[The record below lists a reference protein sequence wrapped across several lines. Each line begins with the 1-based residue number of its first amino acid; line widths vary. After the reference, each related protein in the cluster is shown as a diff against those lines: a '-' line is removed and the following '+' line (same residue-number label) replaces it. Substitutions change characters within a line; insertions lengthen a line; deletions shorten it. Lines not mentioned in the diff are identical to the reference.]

1 MTEVTDESYE
11 PADHYDRVTHAWGLL
26 LGAELHYGVFAT
38 PDEELDRATHRL
50 TERMEEGAR
59 FEKGLRV
66 LDVGCGTG
74 AQARHLATTHGVDV
88 VGITTSP
95 VGVATA
101 RELTEAAGLSD
112 QVSFEQ
118 RDATA
123 NEFPDDSFDRV
134 WILESSHLMRDRE
147 ALVSEATRVL
157 RPGGRLVWCDIVRH
171 RVIPFL
177 EVRDRRDEFATLREA
192 FGDARMEPLADYVR
206 WFEEAGLTVE
216 QADDLTEATLPTFQ
230 AWRDNAARHRDA
242 VVEALGERGHEA
254 FVRSAD
260 ILESLWRDGT
270 FGYGLIAAAK
280 PAP

>member
-1 MTEVTDESYE
+1 MTESYE

-26 LGAELHYGVFAT
+26 LGAELHYGVFDS
-38 PDEELDRATHRL
+38 PDDELDVATHRL
-50 TERMEEGAR
+50 TERMAAGAQLAP
-59 FEKGLRV
+59 ELRL
-66 LDVGCGTG
+66 LDVGCGIG
-74 AQARHLATTHGVDV
+74 AQSRFLASTYGVST

-101 RELTEAAGLSD
+101 RELTEEAGLSG

-123 NEFPDDSFDRV
+123 NEFEDESFDRV

-147 ALVSEATRVL
+147 AVVTEAVRVL

-171 RVIPFL
+171 RTIPFL
-177 EVRDRRDEFATLREA
+177 EVRDRREEFATLREA
-192 FGDARMEPLADYVR
+192 FGDARMEPLADYVA
-206 WFEEAGLTVE
+206 WFEKAGLVVE
-216 QADDLTEATLPTFQ
+216 QADDLTEATLPTFE
-230 AWRDNAARHRDA
+230 AWRANAAQHRDA
-242 VVEALGERGHEA
+242 VVDALGEQGHTA

-270 FGYGLIAAAK
+270 FGYGLIAASK
-280 PAP
+280 PVS

>member
-1 MTEVTDESYE
+1 MTESYE

-26 LGAELHYGVFAT
+26 LGAELHYGVFES
-38 PDEELDRATHRL
+38 PDEELDVATHRL
-50 TERMEEGAR
+50 TERMAAGAQ
-59 FEKGLRV
+59 FEPGLRV
-66 LDVGCGTG
+66 LDVGCGIG
-74 AQARHLATTHGVDV
+74 AQSRFLASTYGVET

-95 VGVATA
+95 VGVETA
-101 RELTEAAGLSD
+101 RELTGAAGLSD
-112 QVSFEQ
+112 RASFEL

-123 NEFPDDSFDRV
+123 NGLPDESFDRV
-134 WILESSHLMRDRE
+134 WILESSHLMRDRQ

-171 RVIPFL
+171 RTIPFL
-177 EVRDRRDEFATLREA
+177 EVRDRREEFATLREA
-192 FGDARMEPLADYVR
+192 FGDARMEPLADYAG
-206 WFEEAGLTVE
+206 WFEAAGLVVE
-216 QADDLTEATLPTFQ
+216 LADDLTEATLPTFE
-230 AWRDNAARHRDA
+230 AWRRNAAEHRDA

-280 PAP
+280 PV

>member
-1 MTEVTDESYE
+1 MTESYE

-26 LGAELHYGVFAT
+26 LGAELHYGVFES
-38 PDEELDRATHRL
+38 PDEELDVATHRL
-50 TERMEEGAR
+50 TERMAAGAQL
-59 FEKGLRV
+59 EPGLRV

-74 AQARHLATTHGVDV
+74 AQSRFLASTYGASS

-101 RELTEAAGLSD
+101 QELSEAAGLSD

-123 NEFPDDSFDRV
+123 NKFPDESFDRV
-134 WILESSHLMRDRE
+134 WILESSHLMRDRQ
-147 ALVSEATRVL
+147 ALVSEAVRVL
-157 RPGGRLVWCDIVRH
+157 KPGGRLVWCDIVRH
-171 RVIPFL
+171 RTIPFL
-177 EVRDRRDEFATLREA
+177 EVRDRREEFATLREA
-192 FGDARMEPLADYVR
+192 FGDARMEPLADYVA
-206 WFEEAGLTVE
+206 WFEKAGLTVE
-216 QADDLTEATLPTFQ
+216 QADDLTEATLPTFP
-230 AWRDNAARHRDA
+230 AWRANAERHRDS
-242 VVEALGERGHEA
+242 VVEALGERGHGA

-280 PAP
+280 PAAS

>member
-1 MTEVTDESYE
+1 MTESYT

-26 LGAELHYGVFAT
+26 LGAELHYGVFDS
-38 PDEELDRATHRL
+38 PDEQLDTATHRL
-50 TERMEEGAR
+50 TEMMAAGAR
-59 FEKGLRV
+59 FEPGLRV

-74 AQARHLATTHGVDV
+74 AQSRFLASTFGVDA

-101 RELTEAAGLSD
+101 RELTEAAGLSGR
-112 QVSFEQ
+112 VTFEQ

-123 NEFPDDSFDRV
+123 NEFPSESFDRV
-134 WILESSHLMRDRE
+134 WILESSHLMRDRQ
-147 ALVSEATRVL
+147 ALVSEAVRVL

-171 RVIPFL
+171 RDIPFL
-177 EVRDRRDEFATLREA
+177 EVRERREEFATLREA
-192 FGDARMEPLADYVR
+192 FGDARMEPLADYVA

-216 QADDLTEATLPTFQ
+216 QARDLTAATLPTFA
-230 AWRDNAARHRDA
+230 AWRANAAEHRDA
-242 VVEALGERGHEA
+242 VVAALGERGHTA

-270 FGYGLIAAAK
+270 FGYGLVVAAK
-280 PAP
+280 P